1 MRRLPAVLSAIIAI
15 VLATGSVAAQSVEE
29 HMLLGDQ
36 AEQLLKPAVAIQHYE
51 AVIAADSSNVEAL
64 WKASKDAVDLGEFEK
79 DKKKREMLYRKAE
92 LLAKRAVS
100 LNPNNVDARFHLARA
115 LGVAAL
121 SVGVKERV
129 KYAKEVR
136 VQALEALKLQ
146 QDHPGA
152 LHVLGVWNAEVMRL
166 SGIERTLAKAFLG
179 GGFFSEASWDD
190 AIKYM
195 EQSVAVE
202 PSRIV
207 HDLDLA
213 RIYKDRKMNDK
224 ARAAY
229 QRVIDGKAIF
239 FNDDNYKLQA
249 AAELA
254 KLKSEMSL

>member
-1 MRRLPAVLSAIIAI
+1 
-15 VLATGSVAAQSVEE
+15 
-29 HMLLGDQ
+29 MLLGDQ
-36 AEQLLKPAVAIQHYE
+36 AELALKPAEAMQHYE
-51 AVIAADSSNVEAL
+51 AVIASDSSNVEAL
-64 WKASKDAVDLGEFEK
+64 WKASKDAVDLGEYEK
-79 DKKKREMLYRKAE
+79 DKKKREMLYRKGE
-92 LLAKRAVS
+92 MLAKRAVQ
-100 LNPNNVDARFHLARA
+100 LQPENADARFHLARA

-136 VQALEALKLQ
+136 LQALEALKLQ
-146 QDHPGA
+146 PNHPGA

-202 PSRIV
+202 PSRII

-213 RIYKDRKMNDK
+213 RIYRDRKMTDK

-229 QRVIDGKAIF
+229 QRVIDGKAIYY
-239 FNDDNYKLQA
+239 NDDNYKLQA
-249 AAELA
+249 ATELA
-254 KLKSEMSL
+254 KLKSEAEL